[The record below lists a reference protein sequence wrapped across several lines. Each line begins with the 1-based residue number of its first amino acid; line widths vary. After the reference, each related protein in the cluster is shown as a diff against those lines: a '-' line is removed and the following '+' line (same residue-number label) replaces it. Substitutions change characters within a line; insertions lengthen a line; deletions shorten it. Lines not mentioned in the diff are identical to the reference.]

1 MLAGVGIALV
11 TTLIA
16 RREQYHQSVL
26 VEHVSSLSRRYET
39 VVHALQQA
47 YLGYSGS
54 AADALH
60 QAQAQVYAMVQR
72 QAALLSFND
81 SFWVMAAILAA
92 MVPLVL
98 LMRKPPPSA
107 AVPSGH

>member
-1 MLAGVGIALV
+1 
-11 TTLIA
+11 
-16 RREQYHQSVL
+16 
-26 VEHVSSLSRRYET
+26 
-39 VVHALQQA
+39 
-47 YLGYSGS
+47 
-54 AADALH
+54 
-60 QAQAQVYAMVQR
+60 MVQR